1 MDQLPTMYA
10 ERTQAADGFAR
21 RAFTVHDVRRMI
33 DVGVIGEEERIELIE
48 GDITVLSPKPI
59 AHERIKS
66 ALNLA
71 MLRMTSDY
79 LMVAVAPTLQLTE
92 TVLIDPDIAVFPR
105 SAFRPSAAGFA
116 ALDPG
121 EACLIV
127 EIAASNLPYDRSLK
141 ARLYAR
147 HNVREFWVIDA
158 NKSVTWVHTDPVDD
172 GWGSIAERGPDEIL
186 TTSAPPG
193 FAIRVHAIG

>member
-10 ERTQAADGFAR
+10 EWTRAADGFAR

-33 DVGVIGEEERIELIE
+33 DVGVIGEDERIELIE
-48 GDITVLSPKPI
+48 GDITVLSPKPF

-66 ALNLA
+66 ALSLA
-71 MLRMTSDY
+71 MLRMASDY

-92 TVLIDPDIAVFPR
+92 TVLVDPDIAIFPR

-121 EACLIV
+121 EARLIV

-147 HNVREFWVIDA
+147 HYVCECWVIDA
-158 NKSVTWVHTDPVDD
+158 NESVTWVHTDPVED
-172 GWGSIAERGPDEIL
+172 GWGSIIERKPNETL
-186 TTSAPPG
+186 TTAGLPG
-193 FAIRVHAIG
+193 LAIRLDAIG